1 MPVTC
6 PQPGWPGLPGRR
18 APGRRWR
25 GRARVSGAGA
35 WWRYRPVHRET
46 FDAGDWLF
54 LAVEARDYDTRL
66 GPQAAR
72 FKQDRRRFTHSIAA
86 HPGEAGAG
94 PVISL
99 PHDARRLRK
108 TAHTTRV
115 AALGA
120 APHDPA
126 RGYPPAEG

>member
-1 MPVTC
+1 MRVTC
-6 PQPGWPGLPGRR
+6 PQPGWPGLRGRR

-46 FDAGDWLF
+46 FDAGGWLF

-66 GPQAAR
+66 GAQAAR
-72 FKQDRRRFTHSIAA
+72 FRQGGRRLTHWIAA
-86 HPGEAGAG
+86 HPGEDGTPPA
-94 PVISL
+94 ISA

-108 TAHTTRV
+108 TAKTTRV
-115 AALGA
+115 AALGGT
-120 APHDPA
+120 PT
-126 RGYPPAEG
+126 PPAAHPHP